1 MIQKISCAGRILWDT
16 VETANNFYTRFK
28 GLMGRKNLTKSEAM
42 LITNCNQVHTFNM
55 RFTIDVIYL
64 DKSMRV
70 VRIDTLPPRKIGH
83 YVKAA
88 SSVLE
93 AAEGTASSYEIQVGD
108 ELVVI

>member
-1 MIQKISCAGRILWDT
+1 MRKTACAGRILWDS

-28 GLMGRKNLTKSEAM
+28 GLMGRKSLAKSEAM
-42 LITNCNQVHTFNM
+42 LITKCNQVHTFNM

-70 VRIDTLPPRKIGH
+70 VRIDTIPPRKIGL
-83 YVKAA
+83 YIKAA

-93 AAEGTASSYEIQVGD
+93 AAEGTASSFDIQVGD
-108 ELVVI
+108 ELTLI